1 MSTRAAVLGPY
12 WPQVRRELKDSSIW
26 PGPIPPSGS
35 STPGPALE
43 VGVLNCQLTA
53 PGNGA
58 NVVVSCYVAFLPI
71 DLEAVIRGK
80 GRDFNNQFSASQ
92 TGRSSIRQTDAR

>member
-1 MSTRAAVLGPY
+1 MGPY